1 MRSRRGFSFAELMV
15 VIVVLAIVASIGVP
29 RFNYLQQGSKVRGAR
44 DQIAANLATAR
55 ATAIRQGRDARFRL
69 SGDTMIIERRQSD
82 GSWANINAPVPLEEL
97 FKVQVETT
105 PTLTEIRYNA
115 RGMMVEPVTG
125 TRQIIRV
132 RHLSDAARVDSVC
145 VTALGVTHRHQ
156 CL

>member
-29 RFNYLQQGSKVRGAR
+29 RFNYIQQGSKVRGGR
-44 DQIAANLATAR
+44 DQVAAYLATAR

-69 SGDTMIIERRQSD
+69 DANTMIIERRQAD
-82 GSWANINAPVPLEEL
+82 GRWVNINAPVPLDEV
-97 FKVQVETT
+97 FTVQVETQ
-105 PTLTEIRYNA
+105 PTLTEVRYNA
-115 RGMMVEPVTG
+115 RGMMVEPAAGV
-125 TRQIIRV
+125 RQVIRV

-145 VTALGVTHRHQ
+145 VTALGVTHRKQ